1 MAFKHGKRTGVV
13 VRRSGDRIDEEH
25 VVIGAVGMDL
35 PTKKTKI
42 VCTIGPA
49 SEEPAMLE
57 RLIRNGMNVARINF
71 AHGDLAAHRRTIAN
85 VRAVAAAVGQ
95 RVAIMGDLPGPKMRI
110 GELAQEPIE
119 LVRGEPFVLQTE
131 PILGDA
137 RRASLEFPA
146 LPQVVKP
153 GDHIFMNDGYIDLQ
167 VEHVTPTEVYTVV
180 MVGGELRSRKGVNFP
195 GIDLGISAFTE
206 QDRELLAFAA
216 EQKLDAVSQSFVQGP
231 EDIEA
236 VRTAAAT
243 MDYKPFVI
251 AKLERAVAVQNLET
265 ILQSVDGIMVARGD
279 LGVEIPIEEIA
290 VVQKQMIRQANRYG
304 KPVITATHMLESMI
318 DNRRPTRAEATD
330 VANAILDGTD
340 CVMLSGE
347 TAIGHFPDEAVGV
360 MARIARVTEA
370 SRTDSSAVETLL
382 TEESTHRDLSLEDRT
397 ALSVYH
403 TAHELEPSI
412 IFTPTESGATSRRL
426 ARFKLPTWIVA
437 LSRHEETC
445 QRLQFSYGVHPV
457 YMPGR
462 QGPWESDARQWCA
475 EQGIHS
481 GIALLTE
488 GTSLVRPG
496 GATRISILY
505 L

>member
-1 MAFKHGKRTGVV
+1 
-13 VRRSGDRIDEEH
+13 
-25 VVIGAVGMDL
+25 MDL
-35 PTKKTKI
+35 PNKKTKI
-42 VCTIGPA
+42 VCTLGPA
-49 SEEPAMLE
+49 TEEPAVLE

-71 AHGDLAAHRRTIAN
+71 AHGDLETHARMIAN
-85 VRAVAAAVGQ
+85 VRVAAANTGQ

-110 GELAQEPIE
+110 GELAEEPVE
-119 LVRGEPFVLQTE
+119 LVRDEPFVLQTE

-137 RRASLEFPA
+137 TRASLEFPA

-167 VEHVTPTEVYTVV
+167 VERVTPNEVHTII

-195 GIDLGISAFTE
+195 GIDLGISAFTK
-206 QDRELLAFAA
+206 QDHALLAFAA
-216 EQKLDAVSQSFVQGP
+216 EQRLDAISQSFVEGP
-231 EDIEA
+231 HDITA
-236 VRTAAAT
+236 VRDAAT
-243 MDYKPFVI
+243 ALGYHPFII

-279 LGVEIPIEEIA
+279 LGVEIPIEEVA
-290 VVQKQMIRQANRYG
+290 VVQKRMIRQANRYG

-347 TAIGHFPDEAVGV
+347 TAIGQFPDEAVAV
-360 MARIARVTEA
+360 MARIARTTEA
-370 SRTDSSAVETLL
+370 SRAGDSALERFL
-382 TEESTHRDLSLEDRT
+382 TEEGTHRDLSLEDRT

-403 TAHELEPSI
+403 TARELDPTI

-437 LSRHEETC
+437 LSRHEDTC
-445 QRLQFSYGVHPV
+445 QRLQFSYGVHSV
-457 YMPGR
+457 HMPGR
-462 QGPWESDARQWCA
+462 HGPWENDARQWCA
-475 EQGIHS
+475 EQGIQG
-481 GIALLTE
+481 GIVLLTE
-488 GTSLVRPG
+488 GTSLIRPG

>member
-1 MAFKHGKRTGVV
+1 
-13 VRRSGDRIDEEH
+13 
-25 VVIGAVGMDL
+25 MDL

-42 VCTIGPA
+42 VCTVGPA
-49 SEEPAMLE
+49 SDEPAMLE
-57 RLIRNGMNVARINF
+57 QLIRNGMNVARINF
-71 AHGDLAAHRRTIAN
+71 AHGDLASHTRAIAN
-85 VRAVAAAVGQ
+85 VRAAATAVGQ

-110 GELAQEPIE
+110 GELAEEPVE

-131 PILGDA
+131 PILGDIQ
-137 RRASLEFPA
+137 RVSLDFPA

-167 VEHVTPTEVYTVV
+167 VERATPTEVYTTV

-195 GIDLGISAFTE
+195 GINLGISAFTD
-206 QDRELLAFAA
+206 QDRALLAFAA
-216 EQKLDAVSQSFVQGP
+216 EQKLDAVSQSFVEGP
-231 EDIEA
+231 QDIAA
-236 VRTAAAT
+236 VREAAARLG
-243 MDYKPFVI
+243 YYPFII
-251 AKLERAVAVQNLET
+251 AKLERAVAVKNLDA

-279 LGVEIPIEEIA
+279 LGVEIPIEEVAI
-290 VVQKQMIRQANRYG
+290 VQKQMIRQANRYG

-347 TAIGHFPDEAVGV
+347 TAIGHFPDEAVAV

-370 SRTDSSAVETLL
+370 SRSGGSAVERLMA
-382 TEESTHRDLSLEDRT
+382 EESTHRDLSLEDRT

-403 TAHELEPSI
+403 TARELDPNI

-437 LSRHEETC
+437 LSRHEATC

-457 YMPGR
+457 YMPEHRG
-462 QGPWESDARQWCA
+462 QWESEARQWCA
-475 EQGIHS
+475 EQGI
-481 GIALLTE
+481 GGGLALMTE
-488 GTSLVRPG
+488 GTSQVRPG
-496 GATRISILY
+496 SATRISILY